1 MGRELQASPYYPPRA
16 RWYSS
21 FWRLWYP
28 VKRRLYLNRLPT
40 IARHDIGQLL
50 LGMVLPGW
58 SLLWSK
64 QPLLGVILGTIY
76 CFSAAVF
83 LIWVGYPISNFA
95 LTVMISIHAGSILKV
110 EQSIGLWKRILHS
123 VLIFLA
129 VAVFV
134 YVPLRNQMERHW
146 LMPLRVNGRV
156 VVIRTGRPIGLVRRG
171 DQIGYRLPSL
181 RLQGLWL
188 REEGCTLG
196 RVMAV
201 GGDEVAFRRDGV
213 LVNGELRPRSSQMP
227 TSGTVSV
234 DQSCWFIWPEMTIS
248 GVGNAETIQQAMMQL
263 AVVPQ
268 SNYVGVLYQRWF
280 WRKQVLP

>member
-1 MGRELQASPYYPPRA
+1 
-16 RWYSS
+16 
-21 FWRLWYP
+21 
-28 VKRRLYLNRLPT
+28 VKRWLYLDRLPT

-146 LMPLRVNGRV
+146 LMPLRINGRV

-171 DQIGYRLPSL
+171 DQIAYRLPGL
-181 RLQGLWL
+181 RLPGLWL
-188 REEGCTLG
+188 REGGGRLVLAGPRLGCTLG

-201 GGDEVAFRRDGV
+201 AGDEVAFRRDSI

-227 TSGTVSV
+227 TNGTIYV
-234 DQSCWFIWPEMTIS
+234 DQSSWFIWPEMTIS
-248 GVGNAETIQQAMMQL
+248 GDYAGAETIQQAMMQL
-263 AVVPQ
+263 AIVPE